1 MAGDATFVPLQ
12 GTEVTV
18 VTERSLSGKL
28 NSVASA
34 LRFGNVVQHHHS
46 DECLSCVNL
55 TSSTRTRALGN
66 LG

>member
-18 VTERSLSGKL
+18 VTERSLSG

-46 DECLSCVNL
+46 DKCLSCVNL